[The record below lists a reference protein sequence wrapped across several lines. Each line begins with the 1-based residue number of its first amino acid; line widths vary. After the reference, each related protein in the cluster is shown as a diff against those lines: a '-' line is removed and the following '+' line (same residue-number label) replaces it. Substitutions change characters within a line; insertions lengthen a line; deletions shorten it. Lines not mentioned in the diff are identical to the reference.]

1 MGKEIIM
8 RKYLLLSL
16 LIMGCYSGSG
26 IYSVRNDKDP
36 YNDTNILKQIDNGI
50 MGFMN
55 IDNAN
60 SYYFNIYYDVDKKLN
75 NHSHGIS
82 QIFECYLIL

>member
-1 MGKEIIM
+1 M

-60 SYYFNIYYDVDKKLN
+60 SYYFNIYYCGDCK
-75 NHSHGIS
+75 
-82 QIFECYLIL
+82 